1 MQNQKLSL
9 LFLECKNQKIR
20 IKMNFFSGYTNFF
33 CSRIDATGKDLL
45 ALDLDGI
52 VNELSED

>member
-1 MQNQKLSL
+1 
-9 LFLECKNQKIR
+9 
-20 IKMNFFSGYTNFF
+20 MNFFSGYANFF
-33 CSRIDATGKDLL
+33 CSRNDATGKDLP